1 MILIDKE
8 ITVGDYNTAKVVNT
22 FFSHIASNLNIAE
35 HSNWIHF
42 ANNINDPVLKCNVKY
57 RSHYS
62 ILAIQEV
69 CNKNPRFQFSFLKIN
84 KELLMDILILETS
97 KACQDTDIST

>member
-1 MILIDKE
+1 MMLIDKE

-22 FFSHIASNLNIAE
+22 FFPHIASNLNIAE
-35 HSNWIHF
+35 HSNWVHF

-62 ILAIQEV
+62 ILAIQEYAT
-69 CNKNPRFQFSFLKIN
+69 KI
-84 KELLMDILILETS
+84 
-97 KACQDTDIST
+97 QDFHFPF